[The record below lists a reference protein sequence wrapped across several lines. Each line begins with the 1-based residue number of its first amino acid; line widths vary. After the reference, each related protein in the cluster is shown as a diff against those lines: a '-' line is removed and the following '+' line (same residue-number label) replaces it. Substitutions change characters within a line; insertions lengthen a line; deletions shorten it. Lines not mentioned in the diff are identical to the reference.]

1 MKQFSLGAQLLD
13 IKDRFPVVP
22 YGFHEKCL
30 SAHGRALCR
39 M

>member
-22 YGFHEKCL
+22 YGFH
-30 SAHGRALCR
+30 ALCR